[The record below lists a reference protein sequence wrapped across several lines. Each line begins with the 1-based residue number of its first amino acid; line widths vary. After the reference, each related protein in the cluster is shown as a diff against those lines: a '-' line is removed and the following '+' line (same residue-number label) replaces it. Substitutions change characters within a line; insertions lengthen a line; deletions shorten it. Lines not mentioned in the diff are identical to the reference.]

1 MRLSNGGR
9 DDDSSTTDGGNHD
22 EGEPVTSSG
31 EAAEFAVWDLLR
43 SAPAPRRAAAP
54 VASMDM
60 DALSRAVGE
69 HLDAL
74 GVQRSD
80 WARVAKVGEEG
91 GEVVGALIKRLE
103 GRAAT
108 SDVLD
113 ELGDVILA
121 ALGAA
126 DQLGVAASTLI
137 ADRWATVSRRAQP
150 K

>member
-1 MRLSNGGR
+1 M
-9 DDDSSTTDGGNHD
+9 
-22 EGEPVTSSG
+22 TSSG
-31 EAAEFAVWDLLR
+31 EVAAFAHPRQHPALPGVPVDLDTL
-43 SAPAPRRAAAP
+43 A
-54 VASMDM
+54 
-60 DALSRAVGE
+60 RAVGE
-69 HLDAL
+69 HLDQL
-74 GVQRSD
+74 GIQRSD

-137 ADRWATVSRRAQP
+137 AERWASVSRRSQLP
-150 K
+150 R

>member
-1 MRLSNGGR
+1 M
-9 DDDSSTTDGGNHD
+9 
-22 EGEPVTSSG
+22 TSSG
-31 EAAEFAVWDLLR
+31 ELAEFAVLSLHQSPRPPQRPTLPGEPIDL
-43 SAPAPRRAAAP
+43 
-54 VASMDM
+54 DT
-60 DALSRAVGE
+60 LSRAVGE
-69 HLDAL
+69 HLDQL

-121 ALGAA
+121 ALGAL

-137 ADRWATVSRRAQP
+137 ADRWATVSRRSLPQ
-150 K
+150 